1 MSQGLRR
8 FVGPPTPPAP
18 VPGVGEKPKAAPGEA
33 CEMCAEP
40 VGDGHS
46 HVVNLDS
53 RQILC
58 TCRACY
64 LLFTHQGAAG
74 GRYRAVPDRYPRD
87 PSFSLGEGQWEALQ
101 IPVRVAFFF
110 NNSDMGRVVA
120 FYPSPAGAT
129 ESLLPL
135 EAWADVVA
143 ANPVMT
149 DLAPDVEALL
159 VQRAGDG
166 FECFLVPI
174 DACYE
179 LVGLVR
185 MHWKGFDGGEEAWA
199 AIDAFFERV
208 RERSRGVSGGL
219 KGSPPEGRGS
229 GGLKG
234 SPPEGRVP

>member
-1 MSQGLRR
+1 
-8 FVGPPTPPAP
+8 
-18 VPGVGEKPKAAPGEA
+18 
-33 CEMCAEP
+33 MCAEP
-40 VGDGHS
+40 VADGHS

-53 RQILC
+53 RQIMC
-58 TCRACY
+58 TCRACW

-74 GRYRAVPDRYPRD
+74 GRYRAVPDRYLRD
-87 PSFSLGEGQWEALQ
+87 PAFQLDEVGWEALQ

-110 NNSDMGRVVA
+110 NNSDLGRVVA

-135 EAWADVVA
+135 EAWAEVVA

-149 DLAPDVEALL
+149 DLIPDVEALL
-159 VQRAGDG
+159 IQRAGDG

-185 MHWKGFDGGEEAWA
+185 MHWKGFDGGQEAWE
-199 AIDAFFERV
+199 AIDGFFDAV
-208 RERSRGVSGGL
+208 RERSRPVAKEVDPS
-219 KGSPPEGRGS
+219 
-229 GGLKG
+229 
-234 SPPEGRVP
+234 

>member
-8 FVGPPTPPAP
+8 FVGPQPEPP
-18 VPGVGEKPKAAPGEA
+18 PGPGAAREKPQAAPGEA

-53 RQILC
+53 RNILC

-74 GRYRAVPDRYPRD
+74 GRYRAVPDRYLHD
-87 PSFSLGEGQWEALQ
+87 PSFKLDDVQWEALQ

-110 NNSDMGRVVA
+110 DNSAMGQVVA

-143 ANPVMT
+143 ANPALT

-159 VQRAGDG
+159 VQRTGEG
-166 FECFLVPI
+166 FECFLIPI

-185 MHWKGFDGGEEAWA
+185 MHWKGFDGGQEAWE
-199 AIDAFFERV
+199 AIDGFFDRL
-208 RERSRGVSGGL
+208 REQSRPLDQEGG
-219 KGSPPEGRGS
+219 GS
-229 GGLKG
+229 
-234 SPPEGRVP
+234 

>member
-8 FVGPPTPPAP
+8 FVGPQPEPP
-18 VPGVGEKPKAAPGEA
+18 PGPGAAREKPRAAPGEA

-40 VGDGHS
+40 IGDGHS

-53 RQILC
+53 RNILC

-74 GRYRAVPDRYPRD
+74 GRYRAVPDRYLHD
-87 PSFSLGEGQWEALQ
+87 PSFKLDDVQWEALQ

-110 NNSDMGRVVA
+110 DNSAMGQVVA

-143 ANPVMT
+143 ANPALT

-159 VQRAGDG
+159 VQRTGEG
-166 FECFLVPI
+166 FECFLIPI

-185 MHWKGFDGGEEAWA
+185 MHWKGFDGGQEAWE
-199 AIDAFFERV
+199 AIDGFFDRL
-208 RERSRGVSGGL
+208 REQSRPLDQEGG
-219 KGSPPEGRGS
+219 GS
-229 GGLKG
+229 
-234 SPPEGRVP
+234 

>member
-1 MSQGLRR
+1 
-8 FVGPPTPPAP
+8 
-18 VPGVGEKPKAAPGEA
+18 
-33 CEMCAEP
+33 MCAEP
-40 VGDGHS
+40 LGGGHS

-58 TCRACY
+58 ACRACW

-74 GRYRAVPDRYPRD
+74 GRYRAVPDRYLFD
-87 PSFSLGEGQWEALQ
+87 PGFRLGEGAWEALQ

-110 NNSDMGRVVA
+110 SNSDLGKVAA

-129 ESLLPL
+129 ESLLSL

-149 DLAPDVEALL
+149 DLTPDVEALL
-159 VQRAGDG
+159 VRRAGDG
-166 FECFLVPI
+166 FECYLVPI

-199 AIDAFFERV
+199 AIDGFFDAV
-208 RERSRGVSGGL
+208 RERSRGGSGGL
-219 KGSPPEGRGS
+219 KASPPEGRA
-229 GGLKG
+229 
-234 SPPEGRVP
+234 P

>member
-1 MSQGLRR
+1 VSSGLRR
-8 FVGPPTPPAP
+8 FVGPPPPEERGVP
-18 VPGVGEKPKAAPGEA
+18 VPGAVGEKPRAAPGEA

-53 RQILC
+53 RQIMC
-58 TCRACY
+58 TCRACW

-74 GRYRAVPDRYPRD
+74 GRYRAVPDRYLHDPR
-87 PSFSLGEGQWEALQ
+87 FGLGEAQWEALQ

-110 NNSDMGRVVA
+110 HNSDLGRVVA

-135 EAWADVVA
+135 EAWAEVVA
-143 ANPVMT
+143 ANPAMT
-149 DLAPDVEALL
+149 DLVPDVEALL
-159 VQRAGDG
+159 VRRAGEG

-174 DACYE
+174 DACYQ

-185 MHWKGFDGGEEAWA
+185 MHWKGFDGGQEAWD
-199 AIDAFFERV
+199 AIDGFFDAV
-208 RERSRGVSGGL
+208 KERSREVDRGSGGL
-219 KGSPPEGRGS
+219 MERSGSPPEGQAR
-229 GGLKG
+229 
-234 SPPEGRVP
+234 

>member
-1 MSQGLRR
+1 
-8 FVGPPTPPAP
+8 
-18 VPGVGEKPKAAPGEA
+18 
-33 CEMCAEP
+33 MCAEP

-58 TCRACY
+58 TCRACW

-74 GRYRAVPDRYPRD
+74 GRYRAVPDRYLHD
-87 PSFSLGEGQWEALQ
+87 PDFRLGDGAWEALQ

-110 NNSDMGRVVA
+110 HNSDMGRVAA

-135 EAWADVVA
+135 EAWAGVVA
-143 ANPVMT
+143 ANPAMT

-159 VQRAGDG
+159 VRRAGDG
-166 FECFLVPI
+166 FECYLVPI

-185 MHWKGFDGGEEAWA
+185 MHWKGFDGGQEAWE
-199 AIDAFFERV
+199 AIDGFFDAV
-208 RERSRGVSGGL
+208 RERSRPVDRAPGGP
-219 KGSPPEGRGS
+219 G
-229 GGLKG
+229 
-234 SPPEGRVP
+234 